1 MKLTGLVL
9 VFPLILSVTILF
21 HLAYGYTT
29 KFTKEITIVDKYQV
43 THRSY
48 DYDYDYY
55 YYDYDDEFT
64 YSMVRDSDNNEY
76 MITNPIWYNSPTE
89 IKPNN
94 RYLVEGYGYKYDSFS
109 LYPHIYNVKLVK

>member
-1 MKLTGLVL
+1 MKLTGLAL
-9 VFPLILSVTILF
+9 AFPLILSVTILF

-29 KFTKEITIVDKYQV
+29 KFTKEITIIDKYQV

-48 DYDYDYY
+48 EYN
-55 YYDYDDEFT
+55 YDYDDEFT

-76 MITNPIWYNSPTE
+76 MITNPIWYNSPTDIE
-89 IKPNN
+89 PNN